1 MDDRVVGGVQ
11 WFDNDRGYGFI
22 RIEGTNKDI
31 FVHKSDV
38 LESGGSRH
46 LEEGDRVE
54 FRLEEG
60 PKGLQAKQ
68 VIRLNIPEL
77 RADR

>member
-1 MDDRVVGGVQ
+1 MDNRVVGGVE

-22 RIEGTNKDI
+22 RIEGTNRDI

-38 LESGGSRH
+38 LEGGGTRR
-46 LEEGDRVE
+46 LDTGDRVE

-60 PKGLQAKQ
+60 PKGLQAKN
-68 VIRLNIPEL
+68 VIRLKISEL
-77 RADR
+77 G

>member
-1 MDDRVVGGVQ
+1 MDNRVVGGVE

-22 RIEGTNKDI
+22 RIEGTDRDI

-38 LESGGSRH
+38 LESGGTRR
-46 LEEGDRVE
+46 LESGDRVE

-60 PKGLQAKQ
+60 PKGLQAKN
-68 VIRLNIPEL
+68 VIRLNVSKL
-77 RADR
+77 T

>member
-1 MDDRVVGGVQ
+1 MDNRVVGGVE

-22 RIEGTNKDI
+22 RIEGTNRDI

-38 LESGGSRH
+38 LESDGTRRLDS
-46 LEEGDRVE
+46 GDRVE

-60 PKGLQAKQ
+60 PKGLQAKN
-68 VIRLNIPEL
+68 VIRLNVSEL
-77 RADR
+77 T